1 MKLAIITDQHFGVR
15 NDNKHLL
22 RSQVQFYEKVF
33 FPTLEEHGITTVL
46 DLGDTF
52 DRRKFINYQTL
63 KVARESYFD
72 VLAAKGIDLHA
83 VLGNHTTY
91 YKNTN
96 EVNSLSLLLGE
107 YDNVRI
113 YEEDPVELVF
123 DGCKI
128 MLSPWMTAT
137 NTQSSLEA
145 FAKTDAQI
153 LMGHFEI
160 QGYEMMRGQVCDHGL
175 DRNLFSKFDLVF
187 SGHFHHPSKYGNIE
201 YLGAPYE
208 MTWTDFGGKRGFH
221 IFDTDT
227 REHTHIQN
235 PYRNFIRIDYDD
247 REYTVEDIEALDTS
261 PANGAYV
268 KVVIESKDN
277 PYILDLLVSKLE
289 SAGAVDVKVVEDF
302 TNGYL
307 EEDDVLDEAADTSA
321 IINQYVDNLDTKVEK
336 SQVKS
341 LLGDLYREAISIK

>member
-1 MKLAIITDQHFGVR
+1 MKIAIITDQHFGVR

-22 RSQVQFYEKVF
+22 NSQVQFYENVF
-33 FPTLEEHGITTVL
+33 FPTLEEHGIRTVL

-52 DRRKFINYQTL
+52 DRRKFINYHTL
-63 KVARESYFD
+63 KTARECYFD
-72 VLAAKGIDLHA
+72 VLADKDIDLYA

-96 EVNSLSLLLGE
+96 EVNSLSLLLRGYE
-107 YDNVRI
+107 NIRI
-113 YEEDPVELVF
+113 YENEPVEVVF

-128 MLSPWMTAT
+128 MLSPWMTNT
-137 NTQSSLEA
+137 NTQDSLEA
-145 FAKTDAQI
+145 FAQTDAQI

-175 DRNLFSKFDLVF
+175 DRNVFSKFDMVL

-221 IFDTDT
+221 IFDTET
-227 REHTHIQN
+227 RELTHIQN

-247 REYTVEDIEALDTS
+247 QEYTVEDIEELDVS
-261 PANGAYV
+261 MVSGSYV
-268 KVVIESKDN
+268 KVVIETKNN
-277 PYILDLLVSKLE
+277 PYILDLLVNKLE

-302 TNGYL
+302 TNGVL
-307 EEDDVLDEAADTSA
+307 DEEEVLDEAADTSS